1 MRTREQSIALRP
13 HRIYY
18 EIMADETKV
27 DSTTEQN
34 ATAEIDFDKDLR
46 EELARMERAE
56 INRKGYEM
64 RKSKKETTE
73 PEDDENSEDKIADRI
88 LARILPTIEKSTTN
102 ITLETQ
108 LNQMTT
114 DPSLQKLI
122 KHHFEN
128 SVAQVGTIQERL
140 ENAQA
145 IALKKLIKKQANEI
159 NIASSN
165 RAQISNMS
173 MGTNTEPIAQPNQ
186 NKLSEAQINTLKA
199 RGWDDAKIKRFVETY
214 ERNRLS

>member
-1 MRTREQSIALRP
+1 
-13 HRIYY
+13 
-18 EIMADETKV
+18 MADETKV

-34 ATAEIDFDKDLR
+34 ATAEIDFDKDLQ

-64 RKSKKETTE
+64 RKGSEARGKKEATE
-73 PEDDENSEDKIADRI
+73 PEDDENSDEDKIADRI

-128 SVAQVGTIQERL
+128 SVAPVGTIQERL

-165 RAQISNMS
+165 RVQISNMS

-199 RGWDDAKIKRFVETY
+199 TRGWDDAKIKRFVETY